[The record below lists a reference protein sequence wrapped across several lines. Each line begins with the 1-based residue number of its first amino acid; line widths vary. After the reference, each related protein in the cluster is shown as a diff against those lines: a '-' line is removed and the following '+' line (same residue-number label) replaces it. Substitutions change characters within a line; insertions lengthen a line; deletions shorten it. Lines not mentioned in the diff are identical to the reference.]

1 MKKVKSEEFIEL
13 SIFQVAEII
22 CAVDIITI
30 VEIIKHLDIT
40 QVKNAPAF
48 VRGVAS
54 LRGEIISVIDVRAKF
69 GLTPIPLNE
78 DMRIIVVNYQNEN
91 TGLLVDKIIDVNRV
105 DQNSIGPLTSNIN
118 SVNKDY
124 FSGIYTMEN
133 DLSAVLNLDELL
145 AFEHKNSDNRVLV

>member
-1 MKKVKSEEFIEL
+1 MKKVKSDEAVEL

-22 CAVDIITI
+22 CAVDITKI
-30 VEIIKHLDIT
+30 VEIIKHLDLT
-40 QVKNAPAF
+40 LVKNAPSF

-54 LRGEIISVIDVRAKF
+54 LRGEIITVIDVRAKF
-69 GLTPIPLNE
+69 GLEPIPLNE

-105 DQNSIGPLTSNIN
+105 EQNSIGPLTSNIN

-133 DLSAVLNLDELL
+133 DLSAILNLDELL
-145 AFEHKNSDNRVLV
+145 VFDHKSSDNKVLV